1 MISSQGVEETASLIF
16 PISDNEKKGCSYMG
30 MCVESKSSTL
40 KETCISMPEGTQG
53 RWDPLQ
59 VDKKIS
65 LLKKS
70 AATHDLQNKS

>member
-30 MCVESKSSTL
+30 KCVESKSSTL

-53 RWDPLQ
+53 RWEPLL
-59 VDKKIS
+59 VHVKIS

-70 AATHDLQNKS
+70 DAKHDL